1 MEKCVWRNDFYM
13 KRMIFILIALLL
25 ALAVGAALAE
35 EPAEASPKESAEVWP
50 EESAEHAG
58 ELIKRACL
66 AQGRLT
72 TTPLVLHSDNGS
84 PMKGATMLE
93 TLYALGITPSNSRP
107 RVSNDNPYSESLF
120 KTLKYRPNYQ
130 PKGFA
135 SIEEARE
142 WCQLFVNWYRYK
154 HHHSGIKFLTPAS
167 RHEGKDYEILE
178 KRHAV
183 YESAKAEHPERWNGR
198 ATRDW
203 SNITVVYLNP
213 DRDYKVFESAVDSRS
228 EALAS

>member
-1 MEKCVWRNDFYM
+1 
-13 KRMIFILIALLL
+13 
-25 ALAVGAALAE
+25 
-35 EPAEASPKESAEVWP
+35 
-50 EESAEHAG
+50 
-58 ELIKRACL
+58 
-66 AQGRLT
+66 
-72 TTPLVLHSDNGS
+72 
-84 PMKGATMLE
+84 MKGATMLE

-183 YESAKAEHPERWNGR
+183 YESAKAEHPERWNGS
-198 ATRDW
+198 TRRRGACK
-203 SNITVVYLNP
+203 STAVPKTIYIKNRIVY
-213 DRDYKVFESAVDSRS
+213 
-228 EALAS
+228 